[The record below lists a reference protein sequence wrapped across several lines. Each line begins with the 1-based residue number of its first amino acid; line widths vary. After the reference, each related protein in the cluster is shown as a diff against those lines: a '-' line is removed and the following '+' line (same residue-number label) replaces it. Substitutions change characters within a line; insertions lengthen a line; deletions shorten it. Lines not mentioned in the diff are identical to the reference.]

1 LEKTE
6 ANFFSCAS
14 SSFFD
19 LFSIG
24 FAGDESVRSIGLV
37 TGKGSSGVG
46 KREGCFFFEGDLP
59 SPFFAANDR
68 AACFKKQTISYE
80 FDETIS

>member
-6 ANFFSCAS
+6 ANFFSGAS

-19 LFSIG
+19 LFSRG

-46 KREGCFFFEGDLP
+46 KREGCFFFDGDLP

-68 AACFKKQTISYE
+68 GACYKKWRRSYE
-80 FDETIS
+80 FDENL

>member
-6 ANFFSCAS
+6 ANFFSGT
-14 SSFFD
+14 SSFFSD
-19 LFSIG
+19 SFSTG
-24 FAGDESVRSIGLV
+24 FAGDESVRSIGLI

-68 AACFKKQTISYE
+68 GACYKKQTSSYE
-80 FDETIS
+80 FNENI